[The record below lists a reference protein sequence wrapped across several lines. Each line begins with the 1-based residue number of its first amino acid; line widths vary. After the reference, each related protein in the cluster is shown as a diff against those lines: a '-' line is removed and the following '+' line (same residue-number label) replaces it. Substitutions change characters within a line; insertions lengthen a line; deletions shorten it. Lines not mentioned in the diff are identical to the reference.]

1 VAYHW
6 PSKDPNEILDYS
18 IDWSRFLGNATISTV
33 AWSVSTPS
41 TTKTAIGS
49 GVTVDGIQNISQTNT
64 STVATINLGSG
75 TLNKEYT
82 FFCSIT
88 DNTGSTAERSV
99 RLRIRE
105 Q

>member
-1 VAYHW
+1 M
-6 PSKDPNEILDYS
+6 
-18 IDWSRFLGNATISTV
+18 
-33 AWSVSTPS
+33 STPS